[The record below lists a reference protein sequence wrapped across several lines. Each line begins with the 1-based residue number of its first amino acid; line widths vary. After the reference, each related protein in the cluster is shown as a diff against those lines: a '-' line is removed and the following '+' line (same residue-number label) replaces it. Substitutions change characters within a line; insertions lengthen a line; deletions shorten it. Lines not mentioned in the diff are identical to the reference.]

1 MVNPICKQISHKKQT
16 HRAGKKAR
24 ARRSKRR
31 ALEVKSHTEFTEK
44 ALSNQG
50 ISISASRPETL
61 TSSPQENLNSESGSD
76 TKITN
81 TFAVNLLVEDD
92 PNNLNTYLPEHKV
105 YQELY
110 QNATNL
116 EGKDNEPSLS
126 EDFIFQLNSLL
137 PDELLN
143 I

>member
-1 MVNPICKQISHKKQT
+1 MVKPLCKQISQKKQT

-24 ARRSKRR
+24 ARLSNRR
-31 ALEVKSHTEFTEK
+31 TLEVKYHTESTEK
-44 ALSNQG
+44 ALLNRS
-50 ISISASRPETL
+50 IPISASQPETL
-61 TSSPQENLNSESGSD
+61 ISAPQETFNPDSGSD

-92 PNNLNTYLPEHKV
+92 PNNLNTRLPERKV
-105 YQELY
+105 PPELY
-110 QNATNL
+110 QNTNL
-116 EGKDNEPSLS
+116 EENDNESFS
-126 EDFIFQLNSLL
+126 EDFISRLNSSL